1 MRRLFGINISFRESV
16 EMQGHNTQ
24 AAQEN
29 ASFSRRNLLGGVALT
44 AAGAAVAEL
53 ATSHSLCRGAPVAA
67 YTPIGIEAPINPESE
82 LEACISQLR
91 TILSKMPMSHDDEN
105 LSFSA
110 KDGDGTA
117 VSVKIYR
124 SRKRDEQSDPLLSA
138 IASFLAG
145 EVAFGAIKEKDWDA
159 HGGEASVIRETF
171 GRPMEILED
180 WDRPAITLDG
190 AIAALRLADRENR
203 THGECDVSVAMV
215 RAAAAFFERQGHSTE
230 TGASAR
236 VGMAGKVY
244 G

>member
-1 MRRLFGINISFRESV
+1 MH
-16 EMQGHNTQ
+16 GHHTQ
-24 AAQEN
+24 TVQEN
-29 ASFSRRNLLGGVALT
+29 ASLSRRNLLGGVVLT
-44 AAGAAVAEL
+44 AAGAAAAEL
-53 ATSHSLCRGAPVAA
+53 AASHSLCHSAPLIATIPA
-67 YTPIGIEAPINPESE
+67 CAEGSSNLESE

-91 TILSKMPMSHDDEN
+91 AILSKMPMSHDDEN

-110 KDGDGTA
+110 KDSDGTA
-117 VSVKIYR
+117 VSVEIYR

-159 HGGEASVIRETF
+159 HGGEAAVIRETF

-215 RAAAAFFERQGHSTE
+215 RAAVAFFDRQGHSLE
-230 TGASAR
+230 TRASAR
-236 VGMAGKVY
+236 VEMAGKAY
-244 G
+244 S